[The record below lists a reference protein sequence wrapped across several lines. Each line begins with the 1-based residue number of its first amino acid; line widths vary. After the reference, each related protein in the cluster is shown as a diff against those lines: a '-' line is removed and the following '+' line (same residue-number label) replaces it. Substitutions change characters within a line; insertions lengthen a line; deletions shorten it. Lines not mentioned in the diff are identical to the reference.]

1 MKRHLLKS
9 IDSMRRESLLSAR
22 SSADFDMPEDD
33 SDNIGVYAAKLR
45 LLRFVPLSYIIA
57 DESMLPSESLKFF
70 YIDENWTKAL
80 IDGALSIGRA
90 TEEDGECD
98 RLRLETVMTASG
110 RRLHFPRLEKMHPR
124 HVDSALNV
132 FRISGKIR
140 CGLSADEFSDR
151 RFTVNDAVTDGSL
164 TGFIMRSELVRR
176 AKDLNV
182 SAYCGEDLIPQVRLD
197 NLSDDIMIGLY
208 DGKITSLEISEPQ
221 TGLTFGLNKNESR
234 LIPKD
239 VGEEDFGAPLDD
251 KSIDINEYKNG
262 AGRIDVTGLAAKLG
276 QCLNTDVKSA
286 KLAFELLTVPASA
299 IYKEKNT
306 KDG

>member
-22 SSADFDMPEDD
+22 GDVDFDMPEDD
-33 SDNIGVYAAKLR
+33 SENIGVYAAKLR
-45 LLRFVPLSYIIA
+45 LLHFVPLSYIIA
-57 DESMLPSESLKFF
+57 DESMLPSESVSFF

-98 RLRLETVMTASG
+98 KLRLETVMRASG
-110 RRLHFPRLEKMHPR
+110 RRLHFPRLEKMHPH

-182 SAYCGEDLIPQVRLD
+182 SAYCGEALIPQVRLD

-239 VGEEDFGAPLDD
+239 VGEANFGAPLDD
-251 KSIDINEYKNG
+251 KSIDMKDYKNG

-299 IYKEKNT
+299 IYKEKIT